1 MTSME
6 AALKGTGTP
15 GRPGRD
21 EQEVRV
27 WSALSEVCDPEI
39 PVLSLV
45 DLKIIRSVKV
55 EGEKVSVQMTPT
67 FSGCPALNVM
77 KQDVEKR
84 LLSLGF
90 KEVLVEFSYAGEWTT
105 DALDESTRKKLRAFG
120 IAPPVHLNLPHAPK
134 ERQESLQHALAKPV
148 ACPFCGSEETK
159 LDGFFGSTLCK
170 QLYYC
175 DSCKQSF
182 DRFKPV

>member
-1 MTSME
+1 MTAME
-6 AALKGTGTP
+6 AAVKGTKTP
-15 GRPGRD
+15 GMD
-21 EQEVRV
+21 EQTARV

-45 DLKIIRSVKV
+45 DLKIIRSVTV
-55 EGEKVSVQMTPT
+55 EGEKVKVLMTPT

-90 KEVLVEFSYAGEWTT
+90 KEVLVEFSYAEQWTT
-105 DALDESTRKKLRAFG
+105 DALDESTREKLRAFG
-120 IAPPVHLNLPHAPK
+120 IAPPVYLNLPQAK
-134 ERQESLQHALAKPV
+134 EEKEGSLRHALAQPV
-148 ACPFCGSEETK
+148 TCPFCGSEETK

>member
-1 MTSME
+1 ME
-6 AALKGTGTP
+6 TPIEEPLKP
-15 GRPGRD
+15 EMDERD
-21 EQEVRV
+21 IHV

-55 EGEKVSVQMTPT
+55 EGEKVSVLMTPT

-90 KEVLVEFSYAGEWTT
+90 KEVLVEFSYAEQWTT
-105 DALDESTRKKLRAFG
+105 DALDESTREKLRAFG
-120 IAPPVHLNLPHAPK
+120 IAPPVYLNLPHAREEK
-134 ERQESLQHALAKPV
+134 EGSLHHALAQPV
-148 ACPFCGSEETK
+148 PCPFCGSEETK